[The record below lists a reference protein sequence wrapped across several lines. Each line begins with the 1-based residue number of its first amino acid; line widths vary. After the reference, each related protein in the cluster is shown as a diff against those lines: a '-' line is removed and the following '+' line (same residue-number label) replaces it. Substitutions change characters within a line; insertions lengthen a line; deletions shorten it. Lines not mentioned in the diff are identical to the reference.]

1 MVELGV
7 PVDVPVLLGDNSR
20 LVETTG
26 WSADHDLDQ
35 TLAELTPILAKERSL
50 RITHIDGAVAR
61 RSELRLRF
69 IALDFRIEQDSL
81 VLEQYRHAAQRRFV
95 ELPAGLCDVA
105 GEDPLTTAKRELL
118 EEAELRAATWEHLIT
133 TYPSPGIS
141 SERME
146 IFLAR
151 DLAPADRGEFEPS
164 HEEADMTS
172 RWVPLDEL
180 VGAVLESRVTDA
192 PLALAVL
199 AYAHRRER
207 AKGRPEHA

>member
-1 MVELGV
+1 MPDAEGMTPPADRPESW
-7 PVDVPVLLGDNSR
+7 PVASSRDLFRDAWVMAMRSDTVSRPGHEHEQFLR
-20 LVETTG
+20 LVLE
-26 WSADHDLDQ
+26 H
-35 TLAELTPILAKERSL
+35 P
-50 RITHIDGAVAR
+50 GAVIVLAVDDEDR
-61 RSELRLRF
+61 V
-69 IALDFRIEQDSL
+69 L

-105 GEDPLTTAKRELL
+105 GEDPLTTAERELL

-151 DLAPADRGEFEPS
+151 DLAQADRGEFEPS

-180 VGAVLESRVTDA
+180 VDAVLESRVTDA

-207 AKGRPEHA
+207 DERRPGHD

>member
-1 MVELGV
+1 MPDGEGLAPPADRPESW
-7 PVDVPVLLGDNSR
+7 PVASSRDLFRDAWVMALRSDTVSRPGHEHEQFPR
-20 LVETTG
+20 LVLEHPG
-26 WSADHDLDQ
+26 SVMV
-35 TLAELTPILAKERSL
+35 LAVDDEDR
-50 RITHIDGAVAR
+50 V
-61 RSELRLRF
+61 
-69 IALDFRIEQDSL
+69 L

-95 ELPAGLCDVA
+95 ELPAGLCDVDH
-105 GEDPLTTAKRELL
+105 EDPLTTAQRELL
-118 EEAELRAATWEHLIT
+118 EEAELRAATWEHLVT

-151 DLAPADRGEFEPS
+151 GLAPADRGEFELA

-180 VGAVLESRVTDA
+180 VDAVLESRVTDS

-199 AYAHRRER
+199 AYAHRRLR
-207 AKGRPEHA
+207 ATGRPEHA